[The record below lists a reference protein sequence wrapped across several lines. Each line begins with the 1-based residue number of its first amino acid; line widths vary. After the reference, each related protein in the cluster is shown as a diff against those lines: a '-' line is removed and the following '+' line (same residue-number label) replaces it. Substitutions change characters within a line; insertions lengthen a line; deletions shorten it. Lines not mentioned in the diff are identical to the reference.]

1 MKDSLM
7 SLSGHKAVFVYN
19 CSKSM
24 GHKDKLLDIRL
35 LLNLKQC
42 VYWTK
47 AYMFQMK
54 KLFKVFEV

>member
-1 MKDSLM
+1 
-7 SLSGHKAVFVYN
+7 
-19 CSKSM
+19 M
-24 GHKDKLLDIRL
+24 GHKDKLLDMRL

-54 KLFKVFEV
+54 QLFKVFEV

>member
-1 MKDSLM
+1 M
-7 SLSGHKAVFVYN
+7 SLSGLKAVLVYN
-19 CSKSM
+19 YGKSM